1 MPFAVRTAD
10 LEQVSKVVFENDGEA
25 EIDWLIAIIAHT
37 EPLIGGVAPNKYGT
51 KNMDPILFHHE
62 ALAVDQVRIGQIDKK
77 GGVVVAQIRAE
88 QKRRLVVEQQFEP
101 RQISSVLVE

>member
-1 MPFAVRTAD
+1 MDLRGRRPVPFAVRTAD

-51 KNMDPILFHHE
+51 KNMDPILFHH
-62 ALAVDQVRIGQIDKK
+62 
-77 GGVVVAQIRAE
+77 
-88 QKRRLVVEQQFEP
+88 
-101 RQISSVLVE
+101 